1 MMLSHR
7 SYLVQLIKLVAQ
19 IKSVAP
25 LHRTGNK
32 SLFVASY
39 SHYFES
45 LSMEIM
51 SDSEIPFA

>member
-39 SHYFES
+39 HITLKAF
-45 LSMEIM
+45 LWK
-51 SDSEIPFA
+51 